1 MAAFHARLP
10 SRHLRHHLGAHRADV
25 ARRHL
30 GLLQWLSMCLYLA
43 RRVAPRLGQMHVG
56 IKLRQTPHPGRPEQR
71 MEAPVAVARNL
82 GRQCA
87 GLRNTVFGVVPLWSF
102 VCPGDLAWPTAFSRC
117 LVHSLSGFARRGASA
132 TIHSMMYSYTCLEW
146 PP

>member
-1 MAAFHARLP
+1 MAAFQARLP
-10 SRHLRHHLGAHRADV
+10 SHLLRHHLGGQRADH

-30 GLLQWLSMCLYLA
+30 DLIQWLSMCLNLA
-43 RRVAPRLGQMHVG
+43 RRDAPRLEQKHVG

-87 GLRNTVFGVVPLWSF
+87 RLRNTVFGVVPLWSF
-102 VCPGDLAWPTAFSRC
+102 VCPGDLASPTAYSRS
-117 LVHSLSGFARRGASA
+117 LVHSLAGIRSARRFCN
-132 TIHSMMYSYTCLEW
+132 H
-146 PP
+146 PFHDVFV